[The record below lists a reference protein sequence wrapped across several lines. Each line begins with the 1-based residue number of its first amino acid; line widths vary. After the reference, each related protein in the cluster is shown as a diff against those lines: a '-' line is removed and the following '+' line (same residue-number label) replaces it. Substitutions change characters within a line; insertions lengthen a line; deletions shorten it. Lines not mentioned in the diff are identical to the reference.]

1 MQNCS
6 FWGTWGDNFTS
17 YCVHNC
23 PANSFADNDTDL
35 CVANCPPG
43 TFADNSTWRCV
54 VSCPQNP
61 ALYGDINSSICV
73 INCPN
78 NFYGDDL
85 TRTCVPTCPLTPRYY
100 AYNLTRRCYQDCL
113 YPYFGEYDIGMC
125 VLACY
130 YGEYGNMTTHKCTR
144 CPIRCTSCISELG
157 CQTCVYD
164 LNNQNNQYFLFNG
177 TCLPGCSPLYT
188 NSCISE
194 CPYNYLTNLIT
205 YASPI
210 SKSCVE
216 TCPLNYYGLNST
228 LRCIQTCPLN
238 YFPSNITRR
247 CELCT
252 NGCNNCTNATY
263 CFSCYPGYLYSNN
276 LCVRQCSSTLP
287 FYYGSSC
294 LAACIDGTFLMS
306 DKVTCNNCSSICA
319 TCSITASNCTRC
331 VGAFLYNYNCVSQ
344 CPTGFYANANLSCSA
359 CTATTP

>member
-100 AYNLTRRCYQDCL
+100 AYNLMRRCYQDCL

-228 LRCIQTCPLN
+228 LRCIQTCPSTTSPATSRAGVSYVPTAATTAPTPPIASPATQATCIPTIYVSGSAHLPC
-238 YFPSNITRR
+238 PST
-247 CELCT
+247 T
-252 NGCNNCTNATY
+252 VPPAW
-263 CFSCYPGYLYSNN
+263 PH
-276 LCVRQCSSTLP
+276 VSTAP
-287 FYYGSSC
+287 SSC
-294 LAACIDGTFLMS
+294 
-306 DKVTCNNCSSICA
+306 
-319 TCSITASNCTRC
+319 
-331 VGAFLYNYNCVSQ
+331 
-344 CPTGFYANANLSCSA
+344 PTK
-359 CTATTP
+359 